1 MREVSRTPGKVESTV
16 IGLFGSVGI
25 ARGEDIVKVP
35 LASAQK
41 LVAILCQ
48 QPDVDRS
55 RSEIGHSLWPEA
67 DEGARLNR
75 LRTAL
80 VQVRET
86 LPIDAIQADRQT
98 IRLRSASV
106 KVDLW
111 EAKTLVRRANS
122 SGRVV
127 DEEIFLRQLVSIIDC
142 PYLQDFDDEWAELE
156 RRNWLHRGI
165 EAKLRLCEIA
175 EQREQWTDGIELV
188 ESIHI
193 RSPFEERAWAA
204 LLRLNARL
212 GRHTEICSR
221 FAKQQT
227 RLRRELGG
235 RFSPGLVSLADS
247 VRKGI
252 QYPTQLLPPQGDM
265 ASRTLSRMIS
275 DFPND
280 ALQFLSSDSFRLEV
294 FREPALAADLL
305 GRVIQ
310 ATSGNSNQR
319 MQAVVFALIA
329 NSVLHQHQQI
339 RELAP
344 QVLLHDTDLARRR
357 AAATMLAFAYF
368 HIREWDKAYEY
379 GRTSLDLAKELGE
392 EVGILLS
399 TAQLSAFDW
408 HRGDFETALETYEA
422 CLLRLASIDG
432 HNSLTGQAVIAV
444 NIGFI
449 HAYLGHYEEADRWF
463 LRGTNI
469 AAVGNHSAIQTLTL
483 SVHGAVKVMLG
494 GTKTGSEMI
503 GRGLGHAIRQK
514 DARSVEIGLDFC
526 ALAVAKL
533 GRFTESQ
540 AILAKAHLMRTESQ
554 HCRSVAENRLVDT
567 VDLLTES
574 AKPNDEWM
582 RLNSRRQLLNAIQ
595 GLLEF

>member
-1 MREVSRTPGKVESTV
+1 MPERVEVTA
-16 IGLFGSVGI
+16 IGLFGSFGI
-25 ARGEDIVKVP
+25 TRGGQVLRMP

-55 RSEIGHSLWPEA
+55 RSEIGLSLWPEA

-80 VQVRET
+80 VQVRDT
-86 LPIDAIQADRQT
+86 LPMDAVQADKQT
-98 IRLRSASV
+98 VRMRSSAV

-111 EAKTLVRRANS
+111 EAKTIVRRANS
-122 SGRVV
+122 SSRIV
-127 DEEIFLRQLVSIIDC
+127 DEEILLRQLVAIIDR
-142 PYLQDFDDEWAELE
+142 PYLQDFEDEWAEVE
-156 RRNWLHRGI
+156 RRNWQHRAI
-165 EAKLRLCEIA
+165 EARLRLCKFA
-175 EQREQWTDGIELV
+175 EQREEWTNGIEIV
-188 ESIHI
+188 ESIHMG
-193 RSPFEERAWAA
+193 SPYEERAWAA

-221 FAKQQT
+221 FAKQQV
-227 RLRRELGG
+227 RLKKDLGG

-265 ASRTLSRMIS
+265 ASRTLGRMIS

-280 ALQFLSSDSFRLEV
+280 ALQFLSSESFRLEV
-294 FREPALAADLL
+294 FREPVLAADLL

-310 ATSGNSNQR
+310 ATSGNSDQR
-319 MQAVVFALIA
+319 MQVIVFALIA
-329 NSVLHQHQQI
+329 NSVLHQHEHI

-344 QVLLHDTDLARRR
+344 QVLQNDSNLARRR

-368 HIREWDKAYEY
+368 HIRDWDKAYEH
-379 GRTSLDLAKELGE
+379 GRISLDLANELGE

-399 TAQLSAFDW
+399 RAQLSAFDW
-408 HRGDFETALETYEA
+408 HQGDFDSALATYEE
-422 CLLRLASIDG
+422 CLPRLASIVG
-432 HNSLTGQAVIAV
+432 HNSLTGQAVITV

-494 GTKTGSEMI
+494 DTRTGCEMI

-540 AILAKAHLMRTESQ
+540 AILAKALLMRTESQ

-582 RLNSRRQLLNAIQ
+582 RMKSRRQLLNAIQ
-595 GLLEF
+595 ELLEF